1 MGVIRPVYT
10 EEDAEEVSTNQQEPC
25 WSIDMDWFEAN
36 NRSLT
41 ALVRGSLCAKCRK
54 QLDSEGKS
62 SSLDDLLAAIR
73 GCCSTEPAYISS
85 ELPIME
91 SVFRLFLANGN
102 QPLDLIELGR
112 QLSERRGVDTYRT
125 SVEILSR
132 LLKND
137 RYYGLR
143 PVVKP

>member
-1 MGVIRPVYT
+1 MYT
-10 EEDAEEVSTNQQEPC
+10 EEETEEVNTEQEEQC
-25 WSIDMDWFEAN
+25 WSIDMAWFEAN

-41 ALVRGSLCAKCRK
+41 ALVRGSLCPKCRK
-54 QLDSEGKS
+54 RRGSEGEL
-62 SSLDDLLAAIR
+62 SSLNDLLTTIR
-73 GCCSTEPAYISS
+73 KCCSTEPAYISG

-137 RYYGLR
+137 KYYGIR
-143 PVVKP
+143 PVES

>member
-1 MGVIRPVYT
+1 MIGERGPVYT
-10 EEDAEEVSTNQQEPC
+10 EEETEEVNAEQEEPC
-25 WSIDMDWFEAN
+25 WSIDMDWFEAH

-41 ALVRGSLCAKCRK
+41 ALVKGSMCPKCRK
-54 QLDSEGKS
+54 RLDAEGKLN
-62 SSLDDLLAAIR
+62 SLDDILTTVR
-73 GCCSTEPAYISS
+73 ECCATEPAYISG

-137 RYYGLR
+137 RYYGIR
-143 PVVKP
+143 PVEP

>member
-1 MGVIRPVYT
+1 MYT
-10 EEDAEEVSTNQQEPC
+10 EEDTEEVVAKQEESC
-25 WSIDMDWFEAN
+25 WSIDTDWFEAN
-36 NRSLT
+36 NRSLV
-41 ALVRGSLCAKCRK
+41 ALVRGSLCSKCRK
-54 QLDSEGKS
+54 RLDSEKKV
-62 SSLDDLLAAIR
+62 SSLNDLLTTIR
-73 GCCSTEPAYISS
+73 DCCSTEPAYISG

-102 QPLDLIELGR
+102 QALDLIELGR

-137 RYYGLR
+137 RYYGIRL
-143 PVVKP
+143 VKP

>member
-1 MGVIRPVYT
+1 VGVVRTVYT
-10 EEDAEEVSTNQQEPC
+10 EEDAEEVSAEQEEPC

-36 NRSLT
+36 NRSLI
-41 ALVRGSLCAKCRK
+41 ALVRGSLCEKCRK
-54 QLDSEGKS
+54 RLDSEGKLN
-62 SSLDDLLAAIR
+62 SLDDLLATIR
-73 GCCSTEPAYISS
+73 DCCSTEPSFISG

-137 RYYGLR
+137 RYYGIR
-143 PVVKP
+143 SVES

>member
-1 MGVIRPVYT
+1 MRAVYT
-10 EEDAEEVSTNQQEPC
+10 EEDAEEVSAEQEEPC
-25 WSIDMDWFEAN
+25 WSIDIDWFEAN
-36 NRSLT
+36 NRSLI
-41 ALVRGSLCAKCRK
+41 ALVRGSLCEKCRK
-54 QLDSEGKS
+54 RLDSEGKLN
-62 SSLDDLLAAIR
+62 SLGDLLATIR
-73 GCCSTEPAYISS
+73 DCCSNEPSFISG

-137 RYYGLR
+137 RYYGIR
-143 PVVKP
+143 PVEP